1 MSTKAPRPAALD
13 DAWIRLNDIR
23 ELAATLVG
31 EATTEHSA
39 QYGAMIRRLASEAC
53 ERIGAP

>member
-1 MSTKAPRPAALD
+1 LD